1 MKRFIDIRVTAALV
15 GAAVLSFTACQRG
28 DQQALQSQVD
38 SLTTTV
44 ERQEQD
50 LAFYQD
56 CISLFSEGMDS
67 IAKADGNLMTIITN
81 QEGTV
86 TRESIKQELN
96 TYANMLIRQ
105 RERIGALENQLT
117 QANEQRS
124 KLQTLLNHLNQ
135 QIAEKDA
142 TIQELQK
149 KVEQKDFSLTMLQDE
164 VTRLYAEN
172 EELSNKVQTQ
182 RKIINISQDK
192 LHEAYY
198 IIGTSKELKQA
209 GVLSSKFLS
218 KAKVDVDNIDVSIF
232 KKVDIRKFKRLQ
244 IESDKITLKSEHP
257 TNSYQIETD
266 KETRTST
273 LVIEDEREFWRFTH
287 FLIIQE

>member
-1 MKRFIDIRVTAALV
+1 MRELTVNEIAQLEERGCWAEDWSDILVDEAFDPSRMKDVQLYGHVEV
-15 GAAVLSFTACQRG
+15 GNLNG
-28 DQQALQSQVD
+28 
-38 SLTTTV
+38 TV
-44 ERQEQD
+44 EVEEGFLRRCCVRNATLRNVTIGD
-50 LAFYQD
+50 D
-56 CISLFSEGMDS
+56 CLVENVRGYISNTQ
-67 IAKADGNLMTIITN
+67 IADRCYVANVGVITN

-124 KLQTLLNHLNQ
+124 KLQTLLNHLNR

-149 KVEQKDFSLTMLQDE
+149 KVEQKDFNLTMLQDE

-198 IIGTSKELKQA
+198 IIGTSKELKQT
-209 GVLSSKFLS
+209 GVLSSKFLG
-218 KAKVDVDNIDVSIF
+218 KAKVDVDNIDVSNF
-232 KKVDIRKFKRLQ
+232 KKVVSKYI
-244 IESDKITLKSEHP
+244 
-257 TNSYQIETD
+257 
-266 KETRTST
+266 
-273 LVIEDEREFWRFTH
+273 
-287 FLIIQE
+287 

>member
-15 GAAVLSFTACQRG
+15 GAAVLTFTACQRG
-28 DQQALQSQVD
+28 DQQGLQSQVD

-44 ERQEQD
+44 ERQAED

-67 IAKADGNLMTIITN
+67 IAKADGNLLTVITN

-105 RERIGALENQLT
+105 RERIGALESQLNQS
-117 QANEQRS
+117 NEERGQL
-124 KLQTLLNHLNQ
+124 KTLLDHLNR

-149 KVEQKDFSLTMLQDE
+149 KV
-164 VTRLYAEN
+164 
-172 EELSNKVQTQ
+172 
-182 RKIINISQDK
+182 
-192 LHEAYY
+192 
-198 IIGTSKELKQA
+198 
-209 GVLSSKFLS
+209 
-218 KAKVDVDNIDVSIF
+218 IF
-232 KKVDIRKFKRLQ
+232 D
-244 IESDKITLKSEHP
+244 
-257 TNSYQIETD
+257 
-266 KETRTST
+266 
-273 LVIEDEREFWRFTH
+273 
-287 FLIIQE
+287 